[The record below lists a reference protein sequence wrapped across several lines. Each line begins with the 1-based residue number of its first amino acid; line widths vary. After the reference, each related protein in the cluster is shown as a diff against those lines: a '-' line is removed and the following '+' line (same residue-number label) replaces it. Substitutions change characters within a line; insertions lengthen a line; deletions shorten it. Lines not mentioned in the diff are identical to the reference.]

1 MCKHRTGKEYSVGE
15 RDIAQRDNGYR
26 DHDKG
31 VIRETKIG
39 HEGEWGRA
47 LFAAY
52 AYASSHH
59 LFSSRT

>member
-1 MCKHRTGKEYSVGE
+1 MVGDK
-15 RDIAQRDNGYR
+15 R
-26 DHDKG
+26 KG
-31 VIRETKIG
+31 VIRDTKIG